1 MLEPPHRTSVAAPTV
16 RSGPG
21 GRIERLDGLHERS
34 ERRQRDPAADLPD
47 PSALVRDP
55 GVDQGVHAKQLE
67 GVERPVETY
76 GLFIKANSSI
86 HGPSQGIARILPHRK
101 LLIDGRHVESVS
113 GHAFKTLNPATE
125 EVIATVAEGNEVDV
139 DLAVA
144 AARRAFEGPWR
155 TMRAADRGKILFRLV
170 ELMKQHADEIA
181 ALESLDA
188 GKPIAGVLRQD
199 LPAAIDTLTYYAGWA
214 DKMTGE
220 VVPVRDDALTYT
232 VREPVGVV
240 AVIVPWNFP
249 LMIGMWKLA
258 PALAC
263 GCTVVMK
270 PAELTSLSALR
281 IGELALEAGLPPG
294 VLNIVTGP
302 GRVVGDALVNH
313 PDVDKVTFTGSPGVG
328 RGILR
333 GAAGNFKRVS
343 LELGGKSANV
353 IFDDADLDAATKA
366 AASGIFFNAGQ
377 VCSAG
382 SRVLVQEKV
391 YDDVVARLAQR
402 AQSLRIGDPSDR
414 ATSLGPVISEKQ
426 MKGIL
431 DYVDIGQKEGA
442 SLVTGG
448 ERVGDRGYFLSPA
461 VFANVEHEMRISQEE
476 IFGPVVS
483 VIKFRD
489 EADALRIANGTA
501 YSLAAG
507 VWSRDIGR
515 VQRFAKRANAG
526 TVWLNTYGYT
536 DVRLPW
542 GGARD
547 SGFGR
552 EHGSAAIEN
561 FTEPKAVWMNLNV

>member
-1 MLEPPHRTSVAAPTV
+1 MSIAYDYHNTTTTAAIPH
-16 RSGPG
+16 
-21 GRIERLDGLHERS
+21 
-34 ERRQRDPAADLPD
+34 
-47 PSALVRDP
+47 
-55 GVDQGVHAKQLE
+55 KQ
-67 GVERPVETY
+67 
-76 GLFIKANSSI
+76 
-86 HGPSQGIARILPHRK
+86 
-101 LLIDGRHVESVS
+101 LLIDGQHVESVS
-113 GHAFKTLNPATE
+113 GRSFKTLNPATE
-125 EVIATVAEGNEVDV
+125 QVIATISEGNEVDV
-139 DLAVA
+139 DRAVA
-144 AARRAFEGPWR
+144 AARRAFEGPWS
-155 TMRAADRGKILFRLV
+155 TMRAAERGHILFRLAD
-170 ELMKQHADEIA
+170 LMKQHADELA
-181 ALESLDA
+181 ELESRDA
-188 GKPIAGVLRQD
+188 GKPIAAVLRQD
-199 LPAAIDTLTYYAGWA
+199 LPSAIDTLTYYAGWA
-214 DKMTGE
+214 DKISGD
-220 VVPVRDDALTYT
+220 VVSTRPDALTYT

-263 GCTVVMK
+263 GCTIVMK

-294 VLNIVTGP
+294 VLNIVPGP

-353 IFDDADLDAATKA
+353 IFDDANLDAATKA
-366 AASGIFFNAGQ
+366 AAAGIFFNAGQ

-382 SRVLVQEKV
+382 SRVLAQEAV
-391 YDDVVARLAQR
+391 YDEVVERLTARAE
-402 AQSLRIGDPSDR
+402 ALRIGDTADKGT
-414 ATSLGPVISEKQ
+414 ALGPVISEKQ
-426 MKGIL
+426 MKSIL
-431 DYVDIGQKEGA
+431 DYVDIGEKEGA
-442 SLVTGG
+442 TLTTGG
-448 ERVGDRGYFLSPA
+448 RRVGDRGYYISPA
-461 VFANVEHEMRISQEE
+461 VFANVAHEMRISQEE

-489 EADALRIANGTA
+489 EADAARIANGTA

-515 VQRFAKRANAG
+515 TQRFVKKANAG
-526 TVWLNTYGYT
+526 TVWINTYGYT

-552 EHGSAAIEN
+552 EHGSQALET
-561 FTEPKAVWMNLNV
+561 FTEPKSVWMNLNV

>member
-1 MLEPPHRTSVAAPTV
+1 MSTAYVGTLEKG
-16 RSGPG
+16 RSSTQA
-21 GRIERLDGLHERS
+21 I
-34 ERRQRDPAADLPD
+34 
-47 PSALVRDP
+47 
-55 GVDQGVHAKQLE
+55 
-67 GVERPVETY
+67 
-76 GLFIKANSSI
+76 
-86 HGPSQGIARILPHRK
+86 PHRK

-113 GHAFKTLNPATE
+113 GRAFKTLNPATE
-125 EVIATVAEGNEVDV
+125 EVIATVAEGNEIDV
-139 DLAVA
+139 DLAVV

>member
-1 MLEPPHRTSVAAPTV
+1 MSVAYDT
-16 RSGPG
+16 S
-21 GRIERLDGLHERS
+21 
-34 ERRQRDPAADLPD
+34 RDLTPPNWD
-47 PSALVRDP
+47 
-55 GVDQGVHAKQLE
+55 AKPKQ
-67 GVERPVETY
+67 
-76 GLFIKANSSI
+76 
-86 HGPSQGIARILPHRK
+86 
-101 LLIDGRHVESVS
+101 LLIDGHHVPSLS
-113 GHAFKTLNPATE
+113 GRTFKTLNPATE
-125 EVIATVAEGNEVDV
+125 QVIATIAEGNEADV
-139 DLAVA
+139 DRAVA

-155 TMRAADRGKILFRLV
+155 TMRASERGQILLRLV
-170 ELMKQHADEIA
+170 DLMKQHADEIA
-181 ALESLDA
+181 TLESLDA
-188 GKPIAGVLRQD
+188 GKPIAAVLRQD

-214 DKMTGE
+214 DKIAGE
-220 VVPVRDDALTYT
+220 VVSTRDDALTYT

-263 GCTVVMK
+263 GCTIVMK

-353 IFDDADLDAATKA
+353 IFEDADVEAAAKA

-382 SRVLVQEKV
+382 SRVLAHENV
-391 YDDVVARLAQR
+391 YDEVVERLTQR
-402 AQSLRIGDPSDR
+402 AKSLRMGDPADR
-414 ATSLGPVISEKQ
+414 ATVLGPVISEKQ
-426 MKGIL
+426 MKSIL

-442 SLVTGG
+442 TLTTGG
-448 ERVGDRGYFLSPA
+448 ERVGDRGYFISPA
-461 VFANVEHEMRISQEE
+461 VFADVKHEMRISQEE

-483 VIKFRD
+483 VIKFKD

-515 VQRFAKRANAG
+515 VQRFAKKANAG
-526 TVWLNTYGYT
+526 TVWINTYGYT

-542 GGARD
+542 GGVRD

-552 EHGSAAIEN
+552 EHGTAAIDN

>member
-1 MLEPPHRTSVAAPTV
+1 MMSVTY
-16 RSGPG
+16 
-21 GRIERLDGLHERS
+21 DHERDFS
-34 ERRQRDPAADLPD
+34 QTPI
-47 PSALVRDP
+47 VRDE
-55 GVDQGVHAKQLE
+55 L
-67 GVERPVETY
+67 
-76 GLFIKANSSI
+76 
-86 HGPSQGIARILPHRK
+86 
-101 LLIDGRHVESVS
+101 LLIDGARVRSLS
-113 GHAFKTLNPATE
+113 GKAFKSLNPATE
-125 EVIATVAEGNEVDV
+125 QVIATIAEGNEADV
-139 DLAVA
+139 DRAVA

-155 TMRAADRGKILFRLV
+155 TMRAAERGHILLKWA
-170 ELMKQHADEIA
+170 ELLKQHADEIA

-188 GKPIAGVLRQD
+188 GKPISAVLRQD
-199 LPAAIDTLTYYAGWA
+199 FPAAIDTLTYYAGWA
-214 DKMTGE
+214 DKISGD
-220 VVPVRDDALTYT
+220 VVSTRDDALTYT

-240 AVIVPWNFP
+240 AAIVPWNFP

-281 IGELALEAGLPPG
+281 IGELALEAGLPKG

-328 RGILR
+328 RGIMK

-353 IFDDADLDAATKA
+353 IFDDANLEAAAKA
-366 AASGIFFNAGQ
+366 AAAGIFFNAGQ

-382 SRVLVQEKV
+382 SRVLVQENA
-391 YDDVVARLAQR
+391 YDEVVERLVARAE
-402 AQSLRIGDPSDR
+402 ALRIGDPADR
-414 ATSLGPVISEKQ
+414 ATALGPVISEKQ
-426 MKGIL
+426 MRSIL
-431 DYVDIGQKEGA
+431 DYVEIGKNEGA
-442 SLVTGG
+442 QLATGG
-448 ERVGDRGYFLSPA
+448 ARVGDRGYFISPA
-461 VFANVEHEMRISQEE
+461 VFANVAHVMRISQEE

-483 VIKFRD
+483 VIKFKD

-507 VWSRDIGR
+507 VWSADMGR
-515 VQRFAKRANAG
+515 VQRFARKARAG
-526 TVWLNTYGYT
+526 TVWINTYGYT

-542 GGARD
+542 GGERD
-547 SGFGR
+547 SGLGR
-552 EHGSAAIEN
+552 EHGTAALDN

>member
-1 MLEPPHRTSVAAPTV
+1 MLASYETQS
-16 RSGPG
+16 
-21 GRIERLDGLHERS
+21 
-34 ERRQRDPAADLPD
+34 
-47 PSALVRDP
+47 SASSLI
-55 GVDQGVHAKQLE
+55 HKQ
-67 GVERPVETY
+67 
-76 GLFIKANSSI
+76 
-86 HGPSQGIARILPHRK
+86 
-101 LLIDGRHVESVS
+101 LLIDGRHVDAAS
-113 GHAFKTLNPATE
+113 GRTFKTLDPATE
-125 EVIATVAEGNEVDV
+125 EVIAIIAEGGEADV
-139 DLAVA
+139 DRAVA
-144 AARRAFEGPWR
+144 AARRALEGPWG
-155 TMRAADRGKILFRLV
+155 TMRPAERGQILARLA
-170 ELMKQHADEIA
+170 ELMKQHAEEIA
-181 ALESLDA
+181 LLECRDA
-188 GKPIAGVLRQD
+188 GKPIAGVKRQD

-214 DKMTGE
+214 DKIHGE
-220 VVPVRDDALTYT
+220 VIGTRTDALTYT

-240 AVIVPWNFP
+240 AAIVPWNFP

-263 GCTVVMK
+263 GCTIVMK

-294 VLNIVTGP
+294 VLNIVPGP

-366 AASGIFFNAGQ
+366 AAAGIFFNAGQ

-382 SRVLVQEKV
+382 SRVLAHDSV
-391 YDDVVARLAQR
+391 YDEVVERLAAR
-402 AQSLRIGDPSDR
+402 AQGLRIGDTTDR
-414 ATSLGPVISEKQ
+414 ATSLGPVISAKQ
-426 MKGIL
+426 MTSIL
-431 DYVDIGQKEGA
+431 DYVAIGESEGA
-442 SLVTGG
+442 RLVTGG
-448 ERVGDRGYFLSPA
+448 RRVGDRGFYLSPA
-461 VFANVEHEMRISQEE
+461 VFSEVAHEMRISQEE

-483 VIKFRD
+483 VIRFKD
-489 EADALRIANGTA
+489 EAEAIRMANGTA

-515 VQRFAKRANAG
+515 AQRFVRQVKAG
-526 TVWLNTYGYT
+526 TVWTNTYGYT

-542 GGARD
+542 GGHRD

-552 EHGSAAIEN
+552 EHGTAALEN

>member
-1 MLEPPHRTSVAAPTV
+1 MMSIAYDYSREMTSPASASTP
-16 RSGPG
+16 
-21 GRIERLDGLHERS
+21 RL
-34 ERRQRDPAADLPD
+34 
-47 PSALVRDP
+47 
-55 GVDQGVHAKQLE
+55 
-67 GVERPVETY
+67 
-76 GLFIKANSSI
+76 
-86 HGPSQGIARILPHRK
+86 
-101 LLIDGRHVESVS
+101 LLIDGQRVPSAS
-113 GHAFKTLNPATE
+113 GRTFQTLNPATE
-125 EVIATVAEGNEVDV
+125 QVIATVAEGNEVDV
-139 DLAVA
+139 DRAVA

-155 TMRAADRGKILFRLV
+155 TMRAAERGHILLRLV
-170 ELMKQHADEIA
+170 DLMKEHGDEIA

-188 GKPIAGVLRQD
+188 GKPISGVLRQD
-199 LPAAIDTLTYYAGWA
+199 LPAAIDTLTYYAGWT
-214 DKMTGE
+214 DKISGE
-220 VVPVRDDALTYT
+220 VVATRDDALTYT

-263 GCTVVMK
+263 GCTIVMK

-313 PDVDKVTFTGSPGVG
+313 SDVDKVTFTGSPGVG

-353 IFDDADLDAATKA
+353 IFDDADIEAATKA

-382 SRVLVQEKV
+382 SRVLVHEKV
-391 YDDVVARLAQR
+391 YDEVVERLTQR
-402 AQSLRIGDPSDR
+402 AKAIRIGDPADR
-414 ATSLGPVISEKQ
+414 ATALGPVISEKQ
-426 MKGIL
+426 MKSIL
-431 DYVDIGQKEGA
+431 DYVDIGQTEGA
-442 SLVTGG
+442 LLTTGG
-448 ERVGDRGYFLSPA
+448 KRVGDRGYFISPA

-483 VIKFRD
+483 VIRFRD

-515 VQRFAKRANAG
+515 VQRFAKKANAG
-526 TVWLNTYGYT
+526 TVWINTYGYT

-542 GGARD
+542 GGVRD

-552 EHGSAAIEN
+552 EHGTAAIDN
-561 FTEPKAVWMNLNV
+561 FTESKAVWMNLNV